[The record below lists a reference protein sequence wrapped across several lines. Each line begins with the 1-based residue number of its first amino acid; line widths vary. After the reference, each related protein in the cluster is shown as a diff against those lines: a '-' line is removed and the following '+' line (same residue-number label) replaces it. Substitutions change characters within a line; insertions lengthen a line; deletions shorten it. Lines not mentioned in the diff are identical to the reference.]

1 MDVFESKKKEK
12 FSLGANL
19 AVHKFG
25 PSQMAR
31 PQVTITLGRSGQKV
45 VKRSSASQGNG
56 FSQQSSSRGKRS
68 LGETY
73 RTDSED
79 PMKSLRK
86 RIMEGIDKTINVRVV
101 VVILFDSGS
110 FAIVFAS
117 VRGDKDAGGSRYGRQ
132 NGARIGKNDLRLK
145 LTHRRRQ
152 REILL
157 QIEERKREQHKR
169 MTRSVQSAEQSH
181 RRLVTSS
188 QLSSGASELLQI
200 EAIRSSYTSQ
210 TAGGVRPRSPYRL
223 ANDSKELSSSRN
235 ITAAQHVPSVRP
247 AEASRM
253 VHMAGNDLIDSSQ
266 LKVLT
271 PVTMRSALAARNPLT
286 GLPSANGS
294 MLQSPYPDQPP
305 VTVAS
310 LLNSLSL
317 GKYTIHFQAEEV
329 DMAALKQMG
338 DRDLKELGIP
348 MGPRKKI
355 LLAML
360 SQTRRPV

>member
-1 MDVFESKKKEK
+1 MS
-12 FSLGANL
+12 
-19 AVHKFG
+19 
-25 PSQMAR
+25 R

-56 FSQQSSSRGKRS
+56 FSQQKLSRAKRS

-73 RTDSED
+73 RTDFED
-79 PMKSLRK
+79 PSKSRSK
-86 RIMEGIDKTINVRVV
+86 R
-101 VVILFDSGS
+101 
-110 FAIVFAS
+110 
-117 VRGDKDAGGSRYGRQ
+117 VRGNKDAGGSRYGRL
-132 NGARIGKNDLRLK
+132 NDARVGKNDLRLK

-157 QIEERKREQHKR
+157 QIEERKKEQRKR
-169 MTRSVQSAEQSH
+169 MTASVQSAEQSH

-188 QLSSGASELLQI
+188 RPSPGASELLQI

-223 ANDSKELSSSRN
+223 ANDSREVSSSRN

-247 AEASRM
+247 AEASR
-253 VHMAGNDLIDSSQ
+253 I
-266 LKVLT
+266 VLT
-271 PVTMRSALAARNPLT
+271 PVTMRSALAARNPLS

-294 MLQSPYPDQPP
+294 MLQTSYPDQPP

-310 LLNSLSL
+310 LLNSLGL
-317 GKYTIHFQAEEV
+317 GKYAINFQAEEV

-360 SQTRRPV
+360 SRTRRPV

>member
-1 MDVFESKKKEK
+1 MS
-12 FSLGANL
+12 
-19 AVHKFG
+19 
-25 PSQMAR
+25 R

-56 FSQQSSSRGKRS
+56 FGQKTLSRGKRS
-68 LGETY
+68 LGESY
-73 RTDSED
+73 RTGSED
-79 PMKSLRK
+79 PSESLRK
-86 RIMEGIDKTINVRVV
+86 RG
-101 VVILFDSGS
+101 
-110 FAIVFAS
+110 
-117 VRGDKDAGGSRYGRQ
+117 RGDKDAAASRYGGL
-132 NGARIGKNDLRLK
+132 NDAGIGKNDLRLK

-157 QIEERKREQHKR
+157 QIEERKKVQRNR
-169 MTRSVQSAEQSH
+169 MTRSIQPAEQSH

-188 QLSSGASELLQI
+188 QPSSGSSELLQI

-223 ANDSKELSSSRN
+223 ANDSKEVSYSRN
-235 ITAAQHVPSVRP
+235 VTAAQHVPSVRP

-253 VHMAGNDLIDSSQ
+253 IRMVGNNLVDSSQ

-271 PVTMRSALAARNPLT
+271 PVTMRAALAARNPLS

-294 MLQSPYPDQPP
+294 TLQSPYPDQPP
-305 VTVAS
+305 ATVAS
-310 LLNSLSL
+310 LLNSLGL
-317 GKYTIHFQAEEV
+317 GKYTINFQAEEV

-360 SQTRRPV
+360 SRARRAV

>member
-1 MDVFESKKKEK
+1 
-12 FSLGANL
+12 
-19 AVHKFG
+19 
-25 PSQMAR
+25 MAR

-86 RIMEGIDKTINVRVV
+86 R
-101 VVILFDSGS
+101 
-110 FAIVFAS
+110 

-317 GKYTIHFQAEEV
+317 GKYAIHFQAEEV